1 MKEIEIV
8 QHFRVRGLRVFLN
21 TVEYRTPHL
30 HKELELIWILDGGME
45 IRGAKGMHVA
55 RTGDLA
61 ILNPKQM
68 HALCRLDKPCSFL
81 CIQVSPKFFAYS
93 FPAISGLRFDELLL
107 SRSMEDIAPLLD
119 ALALIYFRQEDGFEL
134 ACAGQMHMLLY
145 RLLQSVPHHILN
157 ENETLEQERK
167 GERLN
172 RLMDFVERNHQ
183 SKISLSD
190 FAAEEKRSMSYLSH
204 FVKENLGQ
212 SFQEYVNTVRFQ
224 TACSLID
231 AGRERLLDVCTEAG
245 FSDYRYF
252 SQTFRQ
258 RAGMSP
264 KEYRQKR
271 LCDGPG
277 SALADTSSRAGATDS
292 LERIYSS
299 EESVSLFKQLRNIP

>member
-119 ALALIYFRQEDGFEL
+119 ALALTYFRQEDGFEL
-134 ACAGQMHMLLY
+134 VCAGQMHMLLY
-145 RLLQSVPHHILN
+145 RLLEPKDSEPDFTRGTLEGDIAPGPITFFRLQCDSEGALRAYIAQGEVLPVATRSFGGIGIFAIPEMARFYRHVLIQKPYPHHGAVAFGHHGKTLFEVFKYLGIGDIAYNQPKNLPYPT
-157 ENETLEQERK
+157 ENPWE
-167 GERLN
+167 
-172 RLMDFVERNHQ
+172 
-183 SKISLSD
+183 
-190 FAAEEKRSMSYLSH
+190 
-204 FVKENLGQ
+204 
-212 SFQEYVNTVRFQ
+212 
-224 TACSLID
+224 
-231 AGRERLLDVCTEAG
+231 
-245 FSDYRYF
+245 
-252 SQTFRQ
+252 
-258 RAGMSP
+258 
-264 KEYRQKR
+264 
-271 LCDGPG
+271 
-277 SALADTSSRAGATDS
+277 
-292 LERIYSS
+292 
-299 EESVSLFKQLRNIP
+299 

>member
-8 QHFRVRGLRVFLN
+8 QHFRVRGLRIFLN

-30 HKELELIWILDGGME
+30 HKELELIWVLDGGME
-45 IRGAKGMHVA
+45 IREAKGTHVA
-55 RTGDLA
+55 QAGDLA

-68 HALCRLDKPCSFL
+68 HALCRLDKSCSFL
-81 CIQVSPKFFAYS
+81 CIQVSPRFFTYS

-107 SRSMEDIAPLLD
+107 SRSMENIAPLLD
-119 ALALIYFRQEDGFEL
+119 ELALTYFRQEDGFEL
-134 ACAGQMHMLLY
+134 ICAGQMYLLLY

-183 SKISLSD
+183 GKISLSD
-190 FAAEEKRSMSYLSH
+190 FAREEKRSMSYLSH

-224 TACSLID
+224 TACTLID
-231 AGRERLLDVCTEAG
+231 AGRERLLDVCTESG

-252 SQTFRQ
+252 AQAFRQ

-264 KEYRQKR
+264 KEYRLKR
-271 LCDGPG
+271 LCDGSG
-277 SALADTSSRAGATDS
+277 NAIADAAFRARTTDS
-292 LERIYSS
+292 QERIYTS
-299 EESVSLFKQLRNIP
+299 EESVSLFKQLRKIP